1 MYTRRRG
8 GGGGGAGAVA
18 AAACMMMG
26 PGMTI
31 LLFLKRKADTILEA
45 FEQENVVMTED

>member
-1 MYTRRRG
+1 VYTRRRG

-26 PGMTI
+26 PGLTV
-31 LLFLKRKADTILEA
+31 LLFLKRKGRHEHDP
-45 FEQENVVMTED
+45 

>member
-1 MYTRRRG
+1 VYTRRRG

-31 LLFLKRKADTILEA
+31 LLFLKRKAVRSLKLLSRK
-45 FEQENVVMTED
+45 MWL